1 MKILQICKKN
11 PFPPRD
17 GETKAIDIL
26 ARGLMS
32 RGVELC
38 VLSFNTTKHYVSQEA
53 YEKAP
58 YPIETIHLDNHLNYT
73 RILWDY
79 FRGYSPNFKRFHS
92 VAMEKRIENLLKE
105 HEFDLI
111 QLEGSYL
118 LPYVDVIRKH
128 SAAPLVVRTH
138 NVEYQIWQRLAN
150 GEHGIKKWMFNAMA
164 GRMKDFELEKLA
176 EVDALLPIS
185 VLDEASF
192 KKAGI
197 AQPMLT
203 VPMGVQLNGARPS
216 RSTEDIQQT
225 SMAFLGSMDWEPNKE
240 GVNWFLHEVWPEL
253 KKEAASAEF
262 FLAGRNMPAKY
273 YGMNDPGLVVLG
285 EVDCPREYL
294 RDKSAVVIPLLSGS
308 GMRIKAIEAME
319 LCVPLVSS
327 SIGIEGIPAN
337 NGEHLLIADTPRE
350 MKDAIRWIWKHPEEA
365 EAMAKRAQELVYTHF
380 NMDVLTDRMLAFY
393 QQMLSE

>member
-26 ARGLMS
+26 ARGLLS
-32 RGVELC
+32 RGVELY
-38 VLSFNTTKHYVSQEA
+38 VLSFNTTKHYVPQEA

-58 YPIETIHLDNHLNYT
+58 YPIETVDLDNSLNYT

-79 FRGYSPNFKRFHS
+79 FRGDSPNFKRFHLA
-92 VAMEKRIENLLKE
+92 AMETRIENLLKKE
-105 HEFDLI
+105 KFDLI

-138 NVEYQIWQRLAN
+138 NVEYQIWERLAK
-150 GEHGIKKWMFNAMA
+150 GERGVKKWLFNAMA
-164 GRMKDFELEKLA
+164 GRMKDFELNKLD

-185 VLDEASF
+185 ALDEASF

-197 AQPMLT
+197 DHPMLT
-203 VPMGVQLNGARPS
+203 VPMGVQLNGSRFS
-216 RSTEDIQQT
+216 RSPEDIQEY
-225 SMAFLGSMDWEPNKE
+225 SLAFLGSMDWEPNKE
-240 GVNWFLHEVWPEL
+240 GVNWFLREVWPEL
-253 KKEAASAEF
+253 KKEIANAEF
-262 FLAGRNMPAKY
+262 FLAGRNMPARY
-273 YGMNDPGLVVLG
+273 YGMNAPGLVVLG
-285 EVDCPREYL
+285 EVDCPGKYL

-319 LCVPLVSS
+319 LCIPLVSS
-327 SIGIEGIPAN
+327 SIGIEGIPAKN
-337 NGEHLLIADTPRE
+337 YEHLMIADTPRE
-350 MKDAIRWIWKHPEEA
+350 MKDAIRWIWKHPKEA